1 MFFRTGQEKEDP
13 TLNRDF
19 IARSV
24 KPPKSSSVYDSQDK
38 KVKTS
43 LEVRIDVPFIE
54 TSVKNPI
61 KELNSQLFDI
71 IVKNR
76 IYKEDDIQSLFK
88 CTREVNS
95 HLNKNTVEKAINLT
109 YSTLNS

>member
-1 MFFRTGQEKEDP
+1 MFFRNGQEKDDP
-13 TLNRDF
+13 TLNQEF
-19 IARSV
+19 VARSV
-24 KPPKSSSVYDSQDK
+24 KPPKLSSVYDSQDK

-43 LEVRIDVPFIE
+43 LEVRIDVPYVE
-54 TSVKNPI
+54 TSERNPI
-61 KELNSQLFDI
+61 KALNSQLFEI

-88 CTREVNS
+88 YTREVNS
-95 HLNKNTVEKAINLT
+95 HLSKNTVEKAINLT